1 LKAEPVNRN
10 SWSVWGIEELRA
22 IDPSHS
28 LEQADLVAGCLS
40 GDRAAQRGFY
50 ERYARFIVRAA
61 RRLGTPPD
69 EVEDV
74 VQEVFS
80 VAFRKLA
87 DFKQGEL
94 STWLYRICHNRVQ
107 HRHRARRIR
116 DAFYRVFGRGVSP
129 GFGAPEVEDPE
140 RGVSRADAERRVS
153 EILARMSKKK
163 REVFVLF
170 EIEGLSGEAIAE
182 RVGCPLDTV
191 WSRLYHARREFG
203 RIGRARDVLERVRG
217 DR

>member
-1 LKAEPVNRN
+1 MAGN
-10 SWSVWGIEELRA
+10 SWTVRGTEELRA
-22 IDPSHS
+22 IDPDHP
-28 LEQADLVAGCLS
+28 LEQADLVAGCLG

-50 ERYARFIVRAA
+50 ERYARFVLRTA

-80 VAFRKLA
+80 VAFRKLGE
-87 DFKQGEL
+87 FKQGAL
-94 STWLYRICHNRVQ
+94 STWLYRICSNRVQ

-116 DAFYRVFGRGVSP
+116 DAFNRVFHRSV
-129 GFGAPEVEDPE
+129 AWEAALEDPE
-140 RGVSRADAERRVS
+140 RGAARADAERMVS
-153 EILARMSKKK
+153 EILSRMSPKK

-203 RIGRARDVLERVRG
+203 RIGRARDALERVRS

>member
-1 LKAEPVNRN
+1 MAGN
-10 SWSVWGIEELRA
+10 SWRVQSNEELRA
-22 IDPSHS
+22 SDPSLP

-40 GDRAAQRGFY
+40 GDRTAQRGLY
-50 ERYARFIVRAA
+50 ERYARFILRTA
-61 RRLGTPPD
+61 RRLGTPSD

-80 VAFRKLA
+80 IAFRKLGE
-87 DFKQGEL
+87 FRQGAL
-94 STWLYRICHNRVQ
+94 STWLYRICSNRVQ

-116 DAFYRVFGRGVSP
+116 DAFNRVFGRSAAWTLDPV
-129 GFGAPEVEDPE
+129 DPE
-140 RGVSRADAERRVS
+140 RGATRADAERMVS
-153 EILARMSKKK
+153 EILARMSPKK

-170 EIEGLSGEAIAE
+170 EIEGLTGEAIAE

-203 RIGRARDVLERVRG
+203 RIGRARRALELGGGER
-217 DR
+217 